1 MVEIKK
7 HDIKTLMGLASE
19 EMGRV
24 DVFNLEVLWIRR
36 LEDQGV

>member
-1 MVEIKK
+1 MVEVKE
-7 HDIKTLMGLASE
+7 HDIKTLMGLVSE
-19 EMGRV
+19 EMDRV